1 MIRIDR
7 VETDRKLR
15 EVAELAGKIW
25 HEFFPVILSEEQI
38 DYMVEKFQ
46 SYDAM
51 KEQTLNQDYC
61 YFSVSDNDGIC
72 GYIAVKPEKDSRFF
86 LSKLYLRSDR
96 RGQGIASEMLD
107 RVFSEAL
114 NAGKTSVYLTVN
126 KYNKHA
132 VDVYRKKGFEI
143 IDSVVTD
150 IGNGFVM
157 DDYIMEYRL

>member
-1 MIRIDR
+1 MVRIDR
-7 VETDRKLR
+7 IETDGKLR
-15 EVAELAGKIW
+15 EVAELAETIW

-51 KEQTLNQDYC
+51 KEQVANQDYC
-61 YFSVSDNDGIC
+61 YLSVSDNDGMC

-96 RGQGIASEMLD
+96 RGKGIASEMLS
-107 RVFSEAL
+107 RVFSEAEK
-114 NAGKTSVYLTVN
+114 AGKTSVYLTVN
-126 KYNKHA
+126 KYNDHA
-132 VDVYRKKGFEI
+132 VSVYRKKGFEI